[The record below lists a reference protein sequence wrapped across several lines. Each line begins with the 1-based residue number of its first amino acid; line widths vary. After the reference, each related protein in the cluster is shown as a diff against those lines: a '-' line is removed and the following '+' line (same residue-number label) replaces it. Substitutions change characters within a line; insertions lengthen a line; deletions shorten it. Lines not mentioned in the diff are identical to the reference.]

1 MSYRKSPSGE
11 LKSPKA
17 KIESGHYLV
26 VDFDIKPHSLI
37 RPKNEVFIY
46 LLRSKYSLLRID
58 LHRNFDTHIARI
70 AIP

>member
-1 MSYRKSPSGE
+1 M
-11 LKSPKA
+11 
-17 KIESGHYLV
+17 
-26 VDFDIKPHSLI
+26 KPHSLI

-46 LLRSKYSLLRID
+46 LLGSKYLLLRID